1 MDQHNSS
8 FNATF
13 YLKVQNFAQDLWF
26 QINEDHPLNNIN
38 IVETSLSGNQPI
50 TTMRNNKVKWIGVDD
65 ASIVEPP
72 YPKDNPDYEVA
83 FQPQR
88 IRSFIIEYV
97 PTDVSQTQAFLQQ

>member
-1 MDQHNSS
+1 
-8 FNATF
+8 
-13 YLKVQNFAQDLWF
+13 
-26 QINEDHPLNNIN
+26 
-38 IVETSLSGNQPI
+38 
-50 TTMRNNKVKWIGVDD
+50 MRNNKVKWIGVDD

-97 PTDVSQTQAFLQQ
+97 PTDVSQT